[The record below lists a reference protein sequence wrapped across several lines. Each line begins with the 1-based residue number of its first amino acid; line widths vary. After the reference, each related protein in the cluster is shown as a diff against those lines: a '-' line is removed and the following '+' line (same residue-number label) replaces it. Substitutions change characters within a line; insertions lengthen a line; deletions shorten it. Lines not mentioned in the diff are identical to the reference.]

1 MRDFSILT
9 TNSKRKYY
17 KSFNLL
23 IIYIFKFYKLSKN
36 KEIKEENLIQPKI
49 STILKEYIKKTFSI
63 LKEIYSLEYSYYN
76 NTIIEVEYN
85 NKSLK
90 LEELITNNILSI
102 IELLLEQP
110 TSQISLEEFS
120 IFNSPIIT
128 YLALKSINS
137 ITKVSK
143 EASLI
148 EQESNYLIYML
159 RLYSLAIINRKAI
172 ELNNSNNPSIIDSIF
187 TTFYNKN
194 LTNKSNNCFK
204 ELTQI
209 RVLTRKIATNTMPKA
224 RIINLGNNTLAIDSK
239 ELYLPN
245 LSIFFNNLQDRLE
258 EILFSKLL
266 LLNPSNLEID
276 ISKLKDNIYKE
287 KNNFNFTNYKL
298 NNLDNSKLLLIK
310 RLEDKESRFSK
321 EFIKGYNNN
330 RPIYNISRFNL
341 YLKER
346 EEFIK
351 LLGVAIYLLTGCP
364 IRGIEIIQIKY
375 INTLLYRTRNLFIDN
390 NSSYFRV
397 ETNYSKSNNI
407 TSIDKSIIRFLS
419 PKLSS
424 ILKVYLVYII
434 PFYNFITIKIKE
446 NKEILPYLLEYNNK
460 LLTSTQI
467 SNLLGL
473 ETLKYL
479 GIKLII
485 NSYRYLFKY

>member
-194 LTNKSNNCFK
+194 LTNKSI
-204 ELTQI
+204 T
-209 RVLTRKIATNTMPKA
+209 VLKSLRRFA
-224 RIINLGNNTLAIDSK
+224 R
-239 ELYLPN
+239 
-245 LSIFFNNLQDRLE
+245 
-258 EILFSKLL
+258 
-266 LLNPSNLEID
+266 
-276 ISKLKDNIYKE
+276 
-287 KNNFNFTNYKL
+287 
-298 NNLDNSKLLLIK
+298 
-310 RLEDKESRFSK
+310 
-321 EFIKGYNNN
+321 
-330 RPIYNISRFNL
+330 
-341 YLKER
+341 
-346 EEFIK
+346 
-351 LLGVAIYLLTGCP
+351 
-364 IRGIEIIQIKY
+364 
-375 INTLLYRTRNLFIDN
+375 
-390 NSSYFRV
+390 
-397 ETNYSKSNNI
+397 
-407 TSIDKSIIRFLS
+407 
-419 PKLSS
+419 
-424 ILKVYLVYII
+424 
-434 PFYNFITIKIKE
+434 
-446 NKEILPYLLEYNNK
+446 
-460 LLTSTQI
+460 
-467 SNLLGL
+467 
-473 ETLKYL
+473 
-479 GIKLII
+479 
-485 NSYRYLFKY
+485 

>member
-194 LTNKSNNCFK
+194 LTNKSNNCFE

-209 RVLTRKIATNTMPKA
+209 RALTRKIATNTMPKA

-245 LSIFFNNLQDRLE
+245 LSIFFNN
-258 EILFSKLL
+258 
-266 LLNPSNLEID
+266 
-276 ISKLKDNIYKE
+276 
-287 KNNFNFTNYKL
+287 
-298 NNLDNSKLLLIK
+298 
-310 RLEDKESRFSK
+310 
-321 EFIKGYNNN
+321 
-330 RPIYNISRFNL
+330 
-341 YLKER
+341 
-346 EEFIK
+346 
-351 LLGVAIYLLTGCP
+351 
-364 IRGIEIIQIKY
+364 
-375 INTLLYRTRNLFIDN
+375 
-390 NSSYFRV
+390 
-397 ETNYSKSNNI
+397 
-407 TSIDKSIIRFLS
+407 
-419 PKLSS
+419 
-424 ILKVYLVYII
+424 
-434 PFYNFITIKIKE
+434 
-446 NKEILPYLLEYNNK
+446 
-460 LLTSTQI
+460 
-467 SNLLGL
+467 
-473 ETLKYL
+473 
-479 GIKLII
+479 
-485 NSYRYLFKY
+485 